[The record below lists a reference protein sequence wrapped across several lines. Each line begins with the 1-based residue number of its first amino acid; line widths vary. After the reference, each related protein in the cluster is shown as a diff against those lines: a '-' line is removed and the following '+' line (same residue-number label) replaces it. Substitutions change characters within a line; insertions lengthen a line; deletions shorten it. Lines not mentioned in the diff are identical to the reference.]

1 MIYYQINYT
10 KKTYFSHIFCAIIFI
25 GDAMKSKIFKNLDEQ
40 IEIMRSKGLV
50 INDEV
55 ATKNI
60 LFRENYFFINGYRH
74 MFTTKEKDRFIPGTT
89 FEELY
94 STFLFDR
101 RVRNIIFKYI
111 LIIENNIKSIMS
123 YQLSRKYGFK
133 DKDYLNPDNFTQD
146 QAKSRQ
152 VFDILSKM
160 KRQIRV
166 NGRQHSATL
175 HYLSNY
181 GYIPMWILV
190 KVLSFG
196 IISELFCI
204 LKYEDQSDIAKLY
217 KVDVQTLATYL
228 ALLAN
233 FRNLCAHEDI
243 LYDHRTNRTIPDNGY
258 HSSLNI
264 PKNAEGEYIYG
275 KNDLYAIILIMKRM
289 LSEDEF
295 RDIIFEIGYE
305 IDILDS
311 KVDIVPLNSILNKI
325 GFPDNWRDIVNL

>member
-1 MIYYQINYT
+1 
-10 KKTYFSHIFCAIIFI
+10 
-25 GDAMKSKIFKNLDEQ
+25 MKSKIFKNLDEQ
-40 IEIMRSKGLV
+40 IDIMRSKGLI
-50 INDEV
+50 INDEES
-55 ATKNI
+55 AKKI

-74 MFTTKEKDRFIPGTT
+74 MFTTNDKDKFIAGTT

-94 STFLFDR
+94 ATFVFDR
-101 RVRNIIFKYI
+101 RIRNIVFKYI

-146 QAKSRQ
+146 SAKSRQ
-152 VFDILSKM
+152 VFDILNKM

-204 LKYEDQSDIAKLY
+204 LKYEDQNEIAKLY
-217 KVDVQTLATYL
+217 KTDVETLSIYL
-228 ALLAN
+228 SLLAN

-243 LYDHRTNRTIPDNGY
+243 LYDHRTNRGIPNNEY
-258 HSSLNI
+258 HSILNI
-264 PKNAEGEYIYG
+264 SKNDEGEYAYG
-275 KNDLYAIILIMKRM
+275 KNDLYAIILIMKKM
-289 LSEDEF
+289 LSDGEF

-325 GFPDNWRDIVNL
+325 GFPNNWREIVDL